1 MNVQKAWNMGYTG
14 KGVAVTILD
23 DGIETEHPDLKNNYV
38 SVVLMVLTEKYLS
51 QYWERNGWMF
61 MDFTVPSTVFYFCL
75 VRLMLGGGERLTL
88 KAPITTA
95 ADDIHKYYFIVFQ
108 RK

>member
-51 QYWERNGWMF
+51 
-61 MDFTVPSTVFYFCL
+61 
-75 VRLMLGGGERLTL
+75 
-88 KAPITTA
+88 
-95 ADDIHKYYFIVFQ
+95 
-108 RK
+108 